1 MTAKRVIWAVTAG
14 LWMAA
19 AAAGTAMGEEDT
31 DKGPAY
37 DTITD
42 GVKKDVPKEK
52 GPGDG
57 TVAAGVKKSAGG
69 WVKEDGSWRYKDSKG
84 NYVVNDWKTRD
95 GKSYYLGS
103 EGQIEKSTWI
113 ANTYYV
119 DGSGAMVRN
128 DWIHADGKDGLKGR
142 RLVLPWQGRQGRGR
156 RLEEYRGRQILF

>member
-37 DTITD
+37 DTITE

-69 WVKEDGSWRYKDSKG
+69 WVKEDGSWRYKDSKAIMLSMTG
-84 NYVVNDWKTRD
+84 RPGTESPIIW
-95 GKSYYLGS
+95 
-103 EGQIEKSTWI
+103 E
-113 ANTYYV
+113 A
-119 DGSGAMVRN
+119 
-128 DWIHADGKDGLKGR
+128 KGR
-142 RLVLPWQGRQGRGR
+142 
-156 RLEEYRGRQILF
+156 